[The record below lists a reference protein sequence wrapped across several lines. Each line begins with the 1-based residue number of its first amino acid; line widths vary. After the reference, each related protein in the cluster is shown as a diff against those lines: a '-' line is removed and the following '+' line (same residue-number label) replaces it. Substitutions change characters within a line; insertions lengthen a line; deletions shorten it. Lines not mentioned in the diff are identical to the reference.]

1 MKCPVCGSEDV
12 RRGRDVP
19 AHVLYQCGGCDVG
32 FTDPMRAASAEWYAA
47 SPLYLNVKALH
58 VPLGWHHD
66 HFLDTAGPGGG
77 RALLD
82 VGCGTGAFLARARD
96 RGFRPTGLDFDP
108 GNIRIA
114 RERHGL
120 TDIHALSIE
129 EFAQRAAGARYDVVT
144 LFEVVEHVE
153 DPRALLRTVRAL
165 LGPAGVLAFS
175 TPNRERTLD
184 TLREGDWPPNHLT
197 RWSARAVRGLVESEG
212 FQLRSVDVKPF
223 DAGEIAGWLRARI
236 RFGVAR
242 RLLAQGAASGDAGSV
257 QRAARMMGWKDRLL
271 LGVAR
276 PFAPPARALGAQGGG
291 LVVTASVR
299 A

>member
-1 MKCPVCGSEDV
+1 MKCPVCGHDKV
-12 RRGRDVP
+12 RRVREVP
-19 AHVLYQCGGCDVG
+19 AHVLYQCGACDVG

-58 VPLGWHHD
+58 VPLGWHHE
-66 HFLDTAGPGGG
+66 HFLATAGAGAG

-82 VGCGTGAFLARARD
+82 VGCGTGDFLARARD

-114 RERHGL
+114 RERYGL
-120 TDIHALSIE
+120 TEVHAESIDD
-129 EFAQRAAGARYDVVT
+129 FARRTAPAQYDAVT

-153 DPRALLRTVRAL
+153 DPRALLRTVRRL
-165 LGPAGVLAFS
+165 LRPGGVLAFS

-197 RWSARAVRGLVESEG
+197 RWSATAARRLVESEA
-212 FQLRSVDVKPF
+212 FQLESVDVKPF
-223 DAGEIAGWLRARI
+223 DAGEIAGWLRAHI

-242 RLLAQGAASGDAGSV
+242 RLLVQGTAAGDADSV
-257 QRAARMMGWKDRLL
+257 QRAARMMGLKDRLL
-271 LGVAR
+271 LGLAR
-276 PFAPPARALGAQGGG
+276 PFAPAARACGAQGGG
-291 LVVTASVR
+291 LVVRASVR
-299 A
+299 P